1 MLIKLKDAREEIRSN
16 CMVFYDEDPV
26 FISGDSYFK
35 IGTIGGK
42 LEEGEAYVIGEY
54 VYPYWGN
61 TTLDTNLDKLPVGIY
76 KHNREYYFRP
86 VNSKQER
93 ELCSIDNI
101 TATSVSAIWKE
112 VENNSNN
119 FISDEDREMINNNVK
134 EYRPTI
140 KPTDDPLKKL
150 VKQAIIDKGV
160 NVNLFKGVFDEKHGL
175 TNIKSTLNNKS
186 NLTMMKFLQWCE
198 ILNLNYK
205 ISVYDNGNDNYYPL
219 LHELSFDSGNGMD
232 VFSND
237 GSLESGEED
246 DTNGYGYYSDE
257 DEE

>member
-1 MLIKLKDAREEIRSN
+1 MLVRLKDARDEIRST
-16 CMVFYDEDPV
+16 CLVFFDADPV

-35 IGTIGGK
+35 IGTLGGK
-42 LEEGEAYVIGEY
+42 LEECKAYVIGEY
-54 VYPYWGN
+54 VYPYWGS
-61 TTLDTNLDKLPVGIY
+61 TSPHDNLDKLPVGIY
-76 KHNREYYFRP
+76 KHGGDYCFRP
-86 VNSKQER
+86 VSSNTEK

-112 VENNSNN
+112 VETNTDN

-198 ILNLNYK
+198 MLNLNFK
-205 ISVYDNGNDNYYPL
+205 ISVYDNGEDNYYPL
-219 LHELSFDSGNGMD
+219 LHELNYDSGKGNNI
-232 VFSND
+232 FSN
-237 GSLESGEED
+237 GESVEED
-246 DTNGYGYYSDE
+246 IIDDEGYYSD
-257 DEE
+257 DEKYLE

>member
-1 MLIKLKDAREEIRSN
+1 MLINLKDVKEEIRST
-16 CMVFYDEDPV
+16 CLVFHNADPV

-35 IGTIGGK
+35 IGTMGGK
-42 LEEGEAYVIGEY
+42 LEDGKAYVIGEY
-54 VYPYWGN
+54 VYPYWGQ
-61 TTLDTNLDKLPVGIY
+61 TTVDTDLDKLPVGIY
-76 KHNREYYFRP
+76 KHDREYYFRP
-86 VNSKQER
+86 VSSNQEK
-93 ELCSIDNI
+93 ELCSIENI
-101 TATSVSAIWKE
+101 TATSLPAIWKE
-112 VENNSNN
+112 VETNTEN

-140 KPTDDPLKKL
+140 KVADDPLKKL

-198 ILNLNYK
+198 MLNLNYK
-205 ISVYDNGNDNYYPL
+205 ITVYDNGEDNYYPL
-219 LHELSFDSGNGMD
+219 LHELNYDSGKGID
-232 VFSND
+232 VFSEM
-237 GSLESGEED
+237 SPLED
-246 DTNGYGYYSDE
+246 DSTGYYHDE